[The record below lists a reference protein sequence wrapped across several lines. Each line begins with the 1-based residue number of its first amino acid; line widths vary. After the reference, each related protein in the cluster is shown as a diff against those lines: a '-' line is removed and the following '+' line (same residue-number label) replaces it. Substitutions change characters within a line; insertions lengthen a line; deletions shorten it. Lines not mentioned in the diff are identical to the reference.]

1 MVDSTFIKASG
12 PSFTRSAALA
22 TLEELSTPAGAAV
35 RALFLDEIHRV
46 TRSVQQLVATHLQRS
61 RNLVVVGCTTENP
74 SFELAPSL
82 AALCKVHVLDAVS
95 SDQLKAILTDAVV
108 RLPDTPARRMLLQGK
123 EALEQIAAHSDG
135 DARRALSALEVA
147 CELAD
152 TTELDGSAISA
163 ALLRPRRRFDKG
175 GEMHYDQVSA
185 LFKSVR
191 STNPDAALYWL
202 ARMRDGGESV
212 AYMARALTRMGLE
225 DIGLADPRALSMSR
239 NAWKVHETFGGEL
252 SDLALSQLALYLGAT
267 SKSNYTSKAVSVARA
282 RVRAGW
288 DPEWPD
294 D

>member
-1 MVDSTFIKASG
+1 
-12 PSFTRSAALA
+12 
-22 TLEELSTPAGAAV
+22 
-35 RALFLDEIHRV
+35 
-46 TRSVQQLVATHLQRS
+46 
-61 RNLVVVGCTTENP
+61 
-74 SFELAPSL
+74 
-82 AALCKVHVLDAVS
+82 
-95 SDQLKAILTDAVV
+95 
-108 RLPDTPARRMLLQGK
+108 
-123 EALEQIAAHSDG
+123 
-135 DARRALSALEVA
+135 
-147 CELAD
+147 
-152 TTELDGSAISA
+152 
-163 ALLRPRRRFDKG
+163 
-175 GEMHYDQVSA
+175 MHYDQVSA